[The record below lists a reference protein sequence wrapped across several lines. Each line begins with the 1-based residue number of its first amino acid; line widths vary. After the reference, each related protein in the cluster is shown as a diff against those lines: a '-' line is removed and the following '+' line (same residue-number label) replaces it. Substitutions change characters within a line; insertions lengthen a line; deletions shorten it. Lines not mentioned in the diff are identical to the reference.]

1 MIYVETMGGCTSVPE
16 VATGSLTL
24 VENPD
29 AVKAKC
35 LAPLDFT
42 IDRTTNQKITNV
54 ARKRGI

>member
-1 MIYVETMGGCTSVPE
+1 MGGCTSAPE

-35 LAPLDFT
+35 LSPLDFT

-54 ARKRGI
+54 AKKRGI

>member
-1 MIYVETMGGCTSVPE
+1 MGGCTSIPE
-16 VATGSLTL
+16 VATGSVTL
-24 VENPD
+24 VENPN

-42 IDRTTNQKITNV
+42 IDRTTNHKITNV